1 MKVIA
6 FMGQKGGTGK
16 TTLAVHTAVLASQED
31 PRVVLIDT
39 DPQQSSTTWGGSRQ
53 AESPIVATAAAS
65 QLDEVLAAARSED
78 VQMAF
83 VDSAPHAA
91 PSASDVARLADFVV
105 IPTRASALDLAA
117 AENTVRIVQAAGK
130 PFGFVL
136 NAIDQKVAEVMEALD
151 FLQSNYGGAVAPYRV
166 ANRIAYSR
174 SIASGRGVTEFDVGD
189 GKAHAE
195 IKLLWKW
202 IKEHL

>member
-105 IPTRASALDLAA
+105 IPTRASAL
-117 AENTVRIVQAAGK
+117 EPNTPSLR
-130 PFGFVL
+130 
-136 NAIDQKVAEVMEALD
+136 
-151 FLQSNYGGAVAPYRV
+151 
-166 ANRIAYSR
+166 
-174 SIASGRGVTEFDVGD
+174 
-189 GKAHAE
+189 
-195 IKLLWKW
+195 
-202 IKEHL
+202 